1 VMYAMSGLECEA
13 FADGYVEG
21 IAWACVAFEDDSR
34 DGGLEDVELPS
45 DVEETLRQDARDF
58 LSDEHTE
65 RLVRAAVRRLPGY
78 SFESAGIDYALTRNG
93 HGAGYWDRGL
103 GMLGEALTQLAR
115 PYGSRMLG
123 VALDGTIQAWE

>member
-1 VMYAMSGLECEA
+1 MFAMSGLECEA

-21 IAWACVAFEDDSR
+21 VAWANVAFEDDSL
-34 DGGLEDVELPS
+34 DGGLEDVELPT
-45 DVEETLRQDARDF
+45 DVEEMLRQDARDF
-58 LSDEHTE
+58 LSDEHVV

-78 SFESAGIDYALTRNG
+78 GFEAAGIDYALTRNG

-115 PYGSRMLG
+115 PYGSRYLM
-123 VALDGTIQAWE
+123 VSLDGSIQAGE

>member
-1 VMYAMSGLECEA
+1 MWSMSGNECEA
-13 FADGYVEG
+13 FADGYIEG
-21 IAWACVAFEDDSR
+21 VAWANVVFEDDSL

-45 DVEETLRQDARDF
+45 GVEETLRQDARDF

-65 RLVRAAVRRLPGY
+65 RLVRGAVRRLPGY

-103 GMLGEALTQLAR
+103 GMLGEALTQMAR
-115 PYGSRMLG
+115 PYGSRYLM
-123 VALDGTIQAWE
+123 VSLDGSIQAGE

>member
-1 VMYAMSGLECEA
+1 MYAMSAFECDL

-21 IAWACVAFEDDSR
+21 IAWACVAFEDEAR
-34 DGGLEDVELPS
+34 DGGLEDVELPE

-103 GMLGEALTQLAR
+103 GVLGEALTQLAR
-115 PYGSRMLG
+115 PYGSRYLM
-123 VALDGTIQAWE
+123 VSLDDSVSTD

>member
-1 VMYAMSGLECEA
+1 MFAMSGLECEA

-21 IAWACVAFEDDSR
+21 IAWACVAFEDDSL

-58 LSDEHTE
+58 LSDEHVV
-65 RLVRAAVRRLPGY
+65 RLVRAYVRRSGRPY
-78 SFESAGIDYALTRNG
+78 DYAGHDFALTRNG

-103 GMLGEALTQLAR
+103 GMLGEALTQMAR
-115 PYGSRMLG
+115 PYGSRYLM
-123 VALDGTIQAWE
+123 VSLDGSIQAGE

>member
-1 VMYAMSGLECEA
+1 MYAMSGVECEA

-21 IAWACVAFEDDSR
+21 IAWACVAFEDDEL

-58 LSDEHTE
+58 LSDEHVV
-65 RLVRAAVRRLPGY
+65 RLVRAAVRRRPAY

-103 GMLGEALTQLAR
+103 GIVGEALTQMAR
-115 PYGSRMLG
+115 PYGSRYLM
-123 VALDGTIQAWE
+123 VSLDGSIQAGE